1 MKEKTIEEKYKSL
14 SEVEHVLLRPGTYV
28 GQYCFLK

>member
-14 SEVEHVLLRPGTYV
+14 SYMYQQLLDIIIDGRKYDEV
-28 GQYCFLK
+28 